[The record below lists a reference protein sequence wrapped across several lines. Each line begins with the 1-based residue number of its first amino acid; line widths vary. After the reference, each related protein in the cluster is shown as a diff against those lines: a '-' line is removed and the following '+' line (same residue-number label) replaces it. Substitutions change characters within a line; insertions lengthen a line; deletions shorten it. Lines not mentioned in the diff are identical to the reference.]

1 VTDKPEINPGQ
12 KSRSGKSRFAELRLF
27 SHKRWQIADPTPK
40 LVSDKAM
47 LRLLLSCSGFQPLT
61 VCSQGFERGST
72 RLRQGHVEAATLE
85 EVVNFY
91 NTRFT
96 LHLPQEDGGDL
107 VVFLKTR

>member
-1 VTDKPEINPGQ
+1 
-12 KSRSGKSRFAELRLF
+12 
-27 SHKRWQIADPTPK
+27 
-40 LVSDKAM
+40 
-47 LRLLLSCSGFQPLT
+47 LT